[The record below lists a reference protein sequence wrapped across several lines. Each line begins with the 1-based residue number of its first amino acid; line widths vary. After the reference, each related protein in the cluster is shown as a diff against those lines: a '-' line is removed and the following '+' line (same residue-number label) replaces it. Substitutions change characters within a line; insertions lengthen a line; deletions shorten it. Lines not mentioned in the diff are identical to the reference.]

1 MTAFRLKSMRRRYV
15 ALVTTVTTV
24 MACTVIAT
32 GPPAS
37 AQSAVTAKPAAP
49 AQAAT
54 AAKLAAAT
62 KLAAELRPT
71 AFMEPAQ
78 LSSGTFI
85 CLTNADQYCLG
96 ANIPVEDIIN
106 NTLELA
112 AILVAIWGIKKTT
125 TKPPPPDQN
134 DPEDEIVV
142 EGESDDDT
150 AAGDCLADTGGYAFL
165 TTCGADGTVWIVIPH
180 SDGYYLESRYLL
192 DNGDPGQ
199 VLTVDPVDNGASVY
213 CFNE

>member
-24 MACTVIAT
+24 IACTVIAT

-78 LSSGTFI
+78 LSS
-85 CLTNADQYCLG
+85 
-96 ANIPVEDIIN
+96 
-106 NTLELA
+106 
-112 AILVAIWGIKKTT
+112 
-125 TKPPPPDQN
+125 
-134 DPEDEIVV
+134 
-142 EGESDDDT
+142 
-150 AAGDCLADTGGYAFL
+150 
-165 TTCGADGTVWIVIPH
+165 
-180 SDGYYLESRYLL
+180 
-192 DNGDPGQ
+192 
-199 VLTVDPVDNGASVY
+199 
-213 CFNE
+213 